1 MRAQYPQLFES
12 GMNFEDEIL
21 GGGGSCNTPKCTLVV
36 FDMFRVFF
44 GHNLKF
50 S

>member
-21 GGGGSCNTPKCTLVV
+21 FKGGGGGGGGREICNTSNYTLTV
-36 FDMFRVFF
+36 
-44 GHNLKF
+44 L
-50 S
+50 